1 MIILGYRAARPPRG
15 QRVEVVELARRARRL
30 PSGDLAVA
38 AVRAVVELLGVVDL
52 GQLRP
57 WGIIERAVLPG

>member
-1 MIILGYRAARPPRG
+1 MIILGYCAARPPLG

-38 AVRAVVELLGVVDL
+38 AVRAVVELFRVVHF
-52 GQLRP
+52 R
-57 WGIIERAVLPG
+57 